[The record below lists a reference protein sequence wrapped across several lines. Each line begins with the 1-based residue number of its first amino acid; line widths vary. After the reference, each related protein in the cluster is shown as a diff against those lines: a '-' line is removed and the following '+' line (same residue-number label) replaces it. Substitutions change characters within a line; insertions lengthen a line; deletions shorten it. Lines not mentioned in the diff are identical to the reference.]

1 MKPDEHHEGS
11 GPFRRIVGSL
21 SGLLATIIAIGRTR
35 LELLTVEVREEVQRT
50 AELLAWGFVG
60 LLAAGAGILYVALAI
75 IFSFWDTHRILA
87 TVLVAVGFF
96 ALAAIAGILARA
108 RLRDQSQFLQA
119 TLAELARDEE
129 ELRGRSP

>member
-1 MKPDEHHEGS
+1 LRS
-11 GPFRRIVGSL
+11 
-21 SGLLATIIAIGRTR
+21 A
-35 LELLTVEVREEVQRT
+35 EVREEVQRT

-60 LLAAGAGILYVALAI
+60 LLAAGAGVLYAALAVI
-75 IFSFWDTHRILA
+75 LSFWDTHRILA

-96 ALAAIAGILARA
+96 ALAAIAGILTRA
-108 RLRDQSQFLQA
+108 RLRDQAQFLQA